1 MQSERDSDP
10 ALGDRR
16 WALQIIGS
24 ALALAAC
31 SKRSSREG
39 TAQSGGAPEKLEL
52 RCQGF
57 TGQVTFPE
65 LAEDLGL
72 LAPIK
77 LDYVGNTSSGPQDI
91 QTVATGDTDFGG
103 AFNGAVIKLIAANA
117 PVKSVIGF
125 YGTDETTWQGYYVL
139 DGSPIKSARDLIGK
153 KVGVNTIGAHAELIL
168 REYLARSG
176 LSRAEADQVTLVV
189 LPPVTT
195 EQALRQHNVDVATL
209 QGMLREKALSRGGLR
224 KLFSDLDLF
233 GKFTAGSYVFSH
245 AFIRDNPRTVR
256 KFVDATAHAIEW
268 ARTHPR
274 DEVVARYS
282 AIIERRHRNEDDS
295 AIQYWHSTGIA
306 STGGLIQAS
315 EFQVWLDWL
324 GRTGQLRPGQ
334 VRLADL
340 YTNEFNPFE
349 RAHAP
354 T

>member
-16 WALQIIGS
+16 WALQTIGS

-153 KVGVNTIGAHAELIL
+153 KRPSSSSPTASTKRSLGQRVAIMTSRPGRIKTIIEVPEALRHSDDVRSHPEFAGVRHEIWSAL
-168 REYLARSG
+168 REEVK
-176 LSRAEADQVTLVV
+176 RAQ
-189 LPPVTT
+189 
-195 EQALRQHNVDVATL
+195 EQ
-209 QGMLREKALSRGGLR
+209 
-224 KLFSDLDLF
+224 
-233 GKFTAGSYVFSH
+233 
-245 AFIRDNPRTVR
+245 
-256 KFVDATAHAIEW
+256 
-268 ARTHPR
+268 
-274 DEVVARYS
+274 
-282 AIIERRHRNEDDS
+282 ERRSQLQQPSGTVVSRRG
-295 AIQYWHSTGIA
+295 A
-306 STGGLIQAS
+306 QAH
-315 EFQVWLDWL
+315 
-324 GRTGQLRPGQ
+324 G
-334 VRLADL
+334 
-340 YTNEFNPFE
+340 
-349 RAHAP
+349 
-354 T
+354 